1 MVKSTFRDGNYYRSV
16 WIGKR
21 TVKEGECAAIWG
33 PSGRRK
39 LIAGPQ
45 RVRLFFS
52 HVRFLDRHVADQNQ
66 YLQVQFRDGRKEH
79 HRGPQAWFRD
89 PCVHLSIST
98 HDAYKLSA
106 NECMVVYREAPPSE
120 AAASHL
126 LIADGLPAAAA
137 AATSTSKDA
146 VVDESS
152 IKISAVG
159 VPGSVQRRIV
169 RGPAVFIPG
178 AYEWV
183 HEFSWHGT
191 KLDDTGKGSKTG
203 APGMKK
209 TPHALKFHKL
219 RQMPDQ
225 TYISVES
232 VRTVDDA
239 QITVH
244 LMVFYEL
251 KDVER
256 MLDSTSDPMGDYV
269 NATSADVMKFGAEN
283 TYETLLQR
291 TAQLSDIATFPILAS
306 RMAQTGFELLKIVY
320 RGYSAGDAL
329 QTMHDQAIAKRTK
342 LKLEADTRQ
351 MEQAHMSMELGCKQ
365 ERSKAEM
372 ELEAAGRKHQSEMVA
387 LESEQCRQAA
397 DADHAQSLRHEA
409 EKESA
414 RLEALRKRIDE
425 ELRFNE
431 ALQGLGVDLTQ
442 YLCIRGEKE
451 PDHHIRLDHGPG
463 GTRGTSGVG
472 TSTPAQLHLKLSK

>member
-1 MVKSTFRDGNYYRSV
+1 MVKSTFRDGSYCRSV

-66 YLQVQFRDGRKEH
+66 YLEVQFRDGRKEH
-79 HRGPQAWFRD
+79 HRGPQAWFHD
-89 PCVHLSIST
+89 PCVHVSIST
-98 HDAYKLSA
+98 HDAFKLSA
-106 NECMVVYREAPPSE
+106 NECMVVYREAQPSE

-126 LIADGLPAAAA
+126 LIADGTPAAAA
-137 AATSTSKDA
+137 SAAAPSKDG
-146 VVDESS
+146 VVDESGV
-152 IKISAVG
+152 KVSAVG

-191 KLDDTGKGSKTG
+191 KLEETGKGSKTG
-203 APGMKK
+203 APGLKK
-209 TPHALKFHKL
+209 VPHALKFTKL

-239 QITVH
+239 QVNVH

-251 KDVER
+251 KDVDK
-256 MLDSTSDPMGDYV
+256 MLDSTSDPMGDFV
-269 NATSADVMKFGAEN
+269 NATSADVIKFGAEN

-291 TAQLSDIATFPILAS
+291 TAQLSDVATFPILAS

-320 RGYSAGDAL
+320 RGYSAGEAL
-329 QTMHDQAIAKRTK
+329 QSMHDQAIAKRTK
-342 LKLEADTRQ
+342 LKLEADTRG
-351 MEQAHMSMELGCKQ
+351 MEQTHMSMELGCKQ

-372 ELEAAGRKHQSEMVA
+372 ELESASRKHQNEMLDLVA
-387 LESEQCRQAA
+387 QQRRQAA
-397 DADHAQSLRHEA
+397 DADHAQSLRHDG

-414 RLEALRKRIDE
+414 RLEALRQRIDE

-431 ALQGLGVDLTQ
+431 ALKTLGVDLTQ
-442 YLCIRGEKE
+442 YLCIRGQKE
-451 PDHHIRLDHGPG
+451 PDHHIRLDQGAAG
-463 GTRGTSGVG
+463 AGSGTG
-472 TSTPAQLHLKLSK
+472 STPAQLHLELRK